1 MEFSDKNVKT
11 SEKCFVCMN
20 PAWIKIETIENKERI
35 EKFVCVNHYIELIE
49 RYLANELDSAMILF
63 PKESKM
69 LEIPLY
75 EAMERFGG
83 LNEKTML
90 EQYTSYLDEKIQ
102 KIDEEI
108 SLSLDQFFGTLLQ
121 NEKLDKLLRKLLAQS
136 RIRFFEF

>member
-1 MEFSDKNVKT
+1 
-11 SEKCFVCMN
+11 MN

-35 EKFVCVNHYIELIE
+35 EKFVCVNHYIEFLE
-49 RYLANELDSAMILF
+49 RYLIEELDSSLILF
-63 PKESKM
+63 PKQSKM

-75 EAMERFGG
+75 ESMERFGG

-108 SLSLDQFFGTLLQ
+108 SQSSDQFFRTLLK
-121 NEKLDKLLRKLLAQS
+121 NEKQDKILRKLLAQS
-136 RIRFFEF
+136 RIKFFAF